1 MSLHHYPCPNCAAV
15 LQSPRDVSGLPVRC
29 LGCNAVFTAGGKPLP
44 SPPPPKPRPAPTA
57 EKPTRK
63 ARPRNEEPT
72 PRLPDIP
79 RSGRFRGV
87 AVFTVVVLALGA
99 AGGITFAIA
108 RNKASKVSE
117 QKVVQSP
124 PAEIPQTPPTKKP
137 VVEPEPEPVAPP
149 PTRARLEEEEDL
161 TTVPK
166 VPPPTKDPEKEKTK
180 PTGPTL
186 PNPNTPTLIFPEA
199 KTPPKPEPVTKPAPK
214 REEPSARPEPPPEK
228 VPEPV
233 RTPAKAP
240 PIEVAPTTD
249 GQIPKPLLD
258 ALKAATVYVRVM
270 ADRRGVS
277 GSGFVLKVDG
287 DTALIVTNDHVAV
300 PRGKELAG
308 PAVRFEHELV
318 FYSGRR
324 NEFIRKAE
332 LIATDGVRD
341 LAILRVR
348 GIKGVAD
355 FPAPL
360 STDKAPLSETMPVF
374 IMGFPFGSDLATGR
388 ANPALTIGKGTISS
402 LREDDNGE
410 LDTIQLNGDVNPGNS
425 GGPVVDSRGRLV
437 GIAVA
442 SIDAT
447 QIGMAIPAAELTKML
462 AGRIGKVVPTI
473 RQHEGAAVLVD
484 LHAEVADPFQKI
496 TKVAVHY
503 TRIDGLRAKPKPGKD
518 GAWGP
523 LPGSA
528 RAELKVNG
536 IDAHGSI
543 RLGSN
548 DVGAV
553 PMVFQAEWSVGG
565 KPVYGEPQ
573 IHLWVDPR
581 TGAPRPGNER
591 PPPGTGVPTPPP
603 APVRPP
609 PPGGTVPMPGN
620 PGIGIPGPPAGTVPV
635 PGVPGFGPPGR
646 PKGK

>member
-15 LQSPRDVSGLPVRC
+15 LQSPRDVAGLPVRC

-44 SPPPPKPRPAPTA
+44 NPPPPKPRPTPTTDRPA
-57 EKPTRK
+57 RK
-63 ARPRNEEPT
+63 AKPRNEDPA
-72 PRLPDIP
+72 PRVPEIP

-87 AVFTVVVLALGA
+87 AVFTVVVLALSA
-99 AGGITFAIA
+99 AGGITFMIA
-108 RNKASKVSE
+108 RNKASRSSE
-117 QKVVQSP
+117 KVVQ
-124 PAEIPQTPPTKKP
+124 TPPSAETPPVKQP

-149 PTRARLEEEEDL
+149 SKRARAEEEEDL

-166 VPPPTKDPEKEKTK
+166 VPPKKQPEKEKAK
-180 PTGPTL
+180 PTEPTL
-186 PNPNTPTLIFPEA
+186 PNPNTPILTLPEA
-199 KTPPKPEPVTKPAPK
+199 KPPRKPEPEPKPEAEPKPVPK
-214 REEPSARPEPPPEK
+214 REEPSARPELPPEK
-228 VPEPV
+228 AAEPV
-233 RTPAKAP
+233 RPAPKDP
-240 PIEVAPTTD
+240 PVESGPVTD

-258 ALKAATVYVRVM
+258 SLKAGTVYVRVL
-270 ADRRGVS
+270 AGRSGVS

-300 PRGKELAG
+300 PRHKESAAPG
-308 PAVRFEHELV
+308 VRFEHELV

-324 NEFIRKAE
+324 NEFTRKGE
-332 LIATDGVRD
+332 LIATDSIRD
-341 LAILRVR
+341 LAVLRVR
-348 GIKGVAD
+348 GVKGVTD

-360 STDKAPLSETMPVF
+360 NTDKAPLSETMPVF
-374 IMGFPFGSDLATGR
+374 ILGFPFGSGLSTTLG
-388 ANPALTIGKGTISS
+388 NPALTIGKGTISS
-402 LREDDNGE
+402 LREDSYGE

-447 QIGMAIPAAELTKML
+447 QIGMAVPAAELTKML
-462 AGRIGKVVPTI
+462 AGRVGKVVPTI

-484 LHAEVADPFQKI
+484 LHAEMADPFHKI
-496 TKVAVHY
+496 TKAAVHY
-503 TRIDGLRAKPKPGKD
+503 ARIDGLRTKPKPGKD

-523 LPGSA
+523 MPGSA
-528 RAELKVNG
+528 RAELKANG

-553 PMVFQAEWSVGG
+553 PMLFQPEWSVGG

-573 IHLWVDPR
+573 LHLWVDPR
-581 TGAPRPGNER
+581 TGMPRPGNEHQ
-591 PPPGTGVPTPPP
+591 PPGMGIGSPSPP
-603 APVRPP
+603 PP
-609 PPGGTVPMPGN
+609 PPGGTVPVPGN
-620 PGIGIPGPPAGTVPV
+620 PGFGPPVG
-635 PGVPGFGPPGR
+635 PGR